1 MQSFKLLSS
10 LLCYPEP
17 ELLAAL
23 PVLRVHLAAVLNSP
37 CAKVGATGTPTDV
50 SKTASACGANL
61 EYTLAPLLDYL
72 ESAPLIR
79 LQENYVAT
87 FDRSTSHSLHL
98 FEHIHGESRD
108 RGQAMVDLLE
118 EYRKHGFELSTTEL
132 PDYVPLFLEFLA
144 QLPKDQ
150 VQALLG
156 DAIHVLAMI
165 GNKLSA
171 AQSPYACVFEVLRNH
186 CKTEPQAFTEP
197 PVRDMDEALETFG
210 TGADGVE
217 PLLRPSMT
225 HTMQF
230 QPKPTSGSAPG
241 HRPTHSC
248 A

>member
-1 MQSFKLLSS
+1 MQSFKLLSV

-23 PVLRVHLAAVLNSP
+23 PELRDL
-37 CAKVGATGTPTDV
+37 
-50 SKTASACGANL
+50 L
-61 EYTLAPLLDYL
+61 EQEGSRQTLAPLLDYL
-72 ESAPLIR
+72 GSTSLIR

-118 EYRKHGFELSTTEL
+118 EYRKHGFDLSTTEL
-132 PDYVPLFLEFLA
+132 PDYVPLFLEFIA
-144 QLPKDQ
+144 QLPEDN

-165 GNKLSA
+165 GNKLDV
-171 AQSPYACVFEVLRNH
+171 AQSPYACVFILLRNQ
-186 CKTEPQAFTEP
+186 CTTAPQAFTEP

-210 TGADGVE
+210 AGVDGVE
-217 PLLRPSMT
+217 PLLRPTMT
-225 HTMQF
+225 HTMRF
-230 QPKPTSGSAPG
+230 QSKPAPDSVPSRRSTQSCSG
-241 HRPTHSC
+241 T
-248 A
+248 